1 MLDRKELIVEAQ
13 VIYEGCAPDM
23 VEFELEDAAAFVAD
37 QLWFDNNGNA
47 DVDFYGIALEALK
60 GYF

>member
-13 VIYEGCAPDM
+13 VIYEGCAHDM
-23 VEFELEDAAAFVAD
+23 VEFELEDAAGFVAD
-37 QLWFDNNGNA
+37 QLWVDHNGNA